1 MCLVASTPPHPGM
14 LIIPPPGGN
23 GGLIVS
29 IPIPL
34 CGLTIRLLTLSI
46 LAMSGDTLS
55 IPILTRLRISIPII
69 SILTVSIPI
78 VGIHS
83 VDIPHS
89 RYTYNECTQNKYTYC
104 EGTGTL
110 SVRRSQAGR
119 GIRSRRIF
127 CGTPPWLGASPR
139 AGPAP

>member
-34 CGLTIRLLTLSI
+34 RGLMVWLLTLRI
-46 LAMSGDTLS
+46 LAMSGDILS
-55 IPILTRLRISIPII
+55 IPILTRLKISVLII
-69 SILTVSIPI
+69 SILIISISI
-78 VGIHS
+78 IGIHR
-83 VDIPHS
+83 VDTPHL
-89 RYTYNECTQNKYTYC
+89 RHTCNECTQNKYTYC

-110 SVRRSQAGR
+110 SVR
-119 GIRSRRIF
+119 
-127 CGTPPWLGASPR
+127 
-139 AGPAP
+139 